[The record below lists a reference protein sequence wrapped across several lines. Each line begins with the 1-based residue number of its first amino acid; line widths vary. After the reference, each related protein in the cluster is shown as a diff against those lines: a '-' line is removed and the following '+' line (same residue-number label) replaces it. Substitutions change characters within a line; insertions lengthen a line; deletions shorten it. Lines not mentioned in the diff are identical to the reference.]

1 MIQPYQQ
8 PYPAFTPQQVEAQ
21 WVQVAISGLMLVLF
35 AVYIIQQGIKV
46 ARGEEIEKPF

>member
-1 MIQPYQQ
+1 MTQVQPYQQ
-8 PYPAFTPQQVEAQ
+8 PYSSLQVEAQ
-21 WVQVAISGLMLVLF
+21 WIQAAVSGLMLVLF